1 MMKTLLDG
9 KSVLVTGGTGSLGQA
24 VVRRLLTGELGTPS
38 QITVFSRDEAKQH
51 DMRLSYLHRR
61 EATDDVIYRNFRELL
76 RFRIGDMRD
85 HVSVLQAVRGA
96 DVVVHAAALKQV
108 PTCEY
113 FPTEAVRTNLLG
125 TENLIRAISNR
136 ASSVGR
142 VVGIST
148 DKACKP
154 INVMG
159 MTKAVMERMLV
170 QANVECPRTVFSCVR
185 YGNVLYTRG
194 SAAPLFVEQI
204 RAEKPITITDPKMT
218 RYLLTLDEAI
228 GLVEF
233 ALINARQGDL
243 FIRKSPACRVDTLA
257 NALKR
262 LFDSE
267 VPVKVIGVRHGEKI
281 HETLASFQEY
291 ARAEDMGDF
300 LRVPMDDRD
309 LNYDS
314 YTAKGQRDRGEAEDY
329 TSANTEQLNVKQT
342 AAKLEDV
349 AEIQDARRLHA
360 AGRSR
365 PRK

>member
-1 MMKTLLDG
+1 
-9 KSVLVTGGTGSLGQA
+9 
-24 VVRRLLTGELGTPS
+24 
-38 QITVFSRDEAKQH
+38 
-51 DMRLSYLHRR
+51 
-61 EATDDVIYRNFRELL
+61 
-76 RFRIGDMRD
+76 
-85 HVSVLQAVRGA
+85 
-96 DVVVHAAALKQV
+96 
-108 PTCEY
+108 
-113 FPTEAVRTNLLG
+113 
-125 TENLIRAISNR
+125 
-136 ASSVGR
+136 
-142 VVGIST
+142 
-148 DKACKP
+148 
-154 INVMG
+154 
-159 MTKAVMERMLV
+159 
-170 QANVECPRTVFSCVR
+170 
-185 YGNVLYTRG
+185 
-194 SAAPLFVEQI
+194 LFVEQI

-233 ALINARQGDL
+233 ALVNARQGDL

-257 NALKR
+257 SALKR
-262 LFDSE
+262 LFDSD

-314 YTAKGQRDRGEAEDY
+314 YTAKGQRDRAEAEDY

-342 AAKLEDV
+342 AAKLQEV

>member
-1 MMKTLLDG
+1 MTPTPRASDTRTPARLFSDQC
-9 KSVLVTGGTGSLGQA
+9 VLITGGTGSFGNQ
-24 VVRRLLTGELGTPS
+24 VVLRLLEAGARE
-38 QITVFSRDEAKQH
+38 IRIFSRDELKQES
-51 DMRLSYLHRR
+51 MRRKLNDAR
-61 EATDDVIYRNFRELL
+61 L
-76 RFRIGDMRD
+76 RFHIGDVRDKKTVDRAMRGVD
-85 HVSVLQAVRGA
+85 MVF
-96 DVVVHAAALKQV
+96 HAAALKQV
-108 PTCEY
+108 PSCEF
-113 FPTEAVRTNLLG
+113 FPDQALLTNVNGSQNVLDS
-125 TENLIRAISNR
+125 AIEQG
-136 ASSVGR
+136 AKM
-142 VVGIST
+142 VVCLST
-148 DKACKP
+148 DKAVYP
-154 INVMG
+154 VNAMG
-159 MTKAVMERMLV
+159 MTKALMEKTV
-170 QANVECPRTVFSCVR
+170 QAKARALGPRAGTVLACVR

-233 ALINARQGDL
+233 ALVNARQGDL

-257 NALKR
+257 SALKR
-262 LFDSE
+262 LFDSD

-314 YTAKGQRDRGEAEDY
+314 YTAKGHRDRAEAEDY

-342 AAKLEDV
+342 AAKLQEV